1 MRRPLAVIGFTG
13 LLALVFA
20 AFFGESMA
28 FWAAAGIAVLSLVFL
43 AVGIFCPRFRR
54 YKAVLVACV
63 AAVVFFSSYVLCVQL
78 RVRPVQ
84 ALDGQSAE
92 IEGVVCELPYESYG
106 KYYYEL
112 EVRRVDLEGAP
123 QNFKLRVSSSHA
135 LGADIYDKIDATVT
149 FYLPQDGQG
158 FSSRSYAQAQGLYVY
173 AFLHEYEG
181 VGVQKTGE
189 RPLYYYALRARQAM
203 TQALFELL
211 PEEQAGL
218 ACGVLL
224 GSKQYVPDRV
234 NTDFRDIGVSHLL
247 AVSGMH
253 MAVIGQLLLV
263 LGRALRLPKV
273 LRVIFAAAGV
283 FGFMAVTGF
292 VPSVSRAGIMMLLYL
307 LGLLLGRQPD
317 TLTSLGAAVLILIA
331 LNPMAGGDIG
341 LLLSFCAT
349 LGMILFAGPIDAWL
363 KQKLA
368 AKAGWAQRL
377 VFGVCGALSATVSA
391 TLTTLPV
398 LLAVFGEI
406 SLISPLANLLLVF
419 PCTVFLLVVAV
430 AGLCWL
436 TGFLS
441 FVAYP
446 LAIAGGLL
454 ANYQIACS
462 AGLARIPYVSLSAG
476 QGFVL
481 LWLAGT
487 GVLLAICLLSRNCKR
502 LLRLTGLL
510 SCILL
515 LVGIFSYQVA
525 NRNELSVAVLDSG
538 DGCAVV
544 VTNGGRA
551 AVLSC
556 GGSYLPAGQID
567 SYLSRRNIRQ
577 LDYLLIPDWTP
588 EASSGIT
595 DVIAGYRPAVVLLPG
610 SETLDEP
617 TRLAVQANGG
627 INRSFSGALEVSLW
641 GELQISCAGG
651 REENSL
657 LLSGRGV
664 TFLITPSGEA
674 GENAAGQVDFYITGG
689 QGDPGVQAAYT
700 IFSLSEDSLQRCWAQ
715 PVPSGWG
722 NMLGTGG
729 QGSVV
734 VRLYGDRTVSVLREW

>member
-377 VFGVCGALSATVSA
+377 VSGVCGALSATVSA

-430 AGLCWL
+430 AGVVVAYTGLFLASMPAVPLWASPWL
-436 TGFLS
+436 PPL
-441 FVAYP
+441 FVA
-446 LAIAGGLL
+446 
-454 ANYQIACS
+454 S
-462 AGLARIPYVSLSAG
+462 A
-476 QGFVL
+476 
-481 LWLAGT
+481 
-487 GVLLAICLLSRNCKR
+487 
-502 LLRLTGLL
+502 
-510 SCILL
+510 
-515 LVGIFSYQVA
+515 
-525 NRNELSVAVLDSG
+525 
-538 DGCAVV
+538 
-544 VTNGGRA
+544 
-551 AVLSC
+551 LSC
-556 GGSYLPAGQID
+556 GCALLACTCVLTGSGEEFASTL
-567 SYLSRRNIRQ
+567 RRVQKADVAAIACE
-577 LDYLLIPDWTP
+577 LAVL
-588 EASSGIT
+588 AAFGI
-595 DVIAGYRPAVVLLPG
+595 AALGG
-610 SETLDEP
+610 SETA
-617 TRLAVQANGG
+617 RLSMERLVAGDLAPAFWGAVVALGLVAPGACEAFGKRVSARVAVFACAFVLVGGFFLRWCIAQAGMPPDLVASTMVALG
-627 INRSFSGALEVSLW
+627 I
-641 GELQISCAGG
+641 Q
-651 REENSL
+651 
-657 LLSGRGV
+657 
-664 TFLITPSGEA
+664 
-674 GENAAGQVDFYITGG
+674 
-689 QGDPGVQAAYT
+689 
-700 IFSLSEDSLQRCWAQ
+700 
-715 PVPSGWG
+715 
-722 NMLGTGG
+722 
-729 QGSVV
+729 
-734 VRLYGDRTVSVLREW
+734 